1 MNQRNDKGLR
11 EGYWEDKHGDM
22 VIYKGSYVNGQKHGL
37 WLSASP
43 TSNRLNWAGYFDMDT
58 NVGFWC
64 WYLKGELKTTLE
76 FFL

>member
-1 MNQRNDKGLR
+1 MNQFNEKG
-11 EGYWEDKHGDM
+11 EKHGYWERKIGGVFTH
-22 VIYKGSYVNGQKHGL
+22 KGSYVNGKQHGL